1 MSDITAA
8 GGGDAAQRVAEPAQ
22 VFSRNATGLVRQ
34 VSLPQQIVF
43 NLASSN
49 ALGLGL
55 VFFLSVVVLF
65 PKANIYIALLDR
77 RRRQLLRLDDVRAA
91 QLPPSRGP
99 AATTRSTRA

>member
-1 MSDITAA
+1 MATYTHKYDEEEVANAMSDTTSVGGEASGGSAA
-8 GGGDAAQRVAEPAQ
+8 GAQ
-22 VFSRNATGLVRQ
+22 VPIFSRNATGLVRQ

-65 PKANIYIALLDR
+65 PEAR
-77 RRRQLLRLDDVRAA
+77 TST
-91 QLPPSRGP
+91 SR
-99 AATTRSTRA
+99 